1 MTFEKAKEIVND
13 AFGVYYSEYKGCE
26 DYNENE
32 VNEAHN
38 MAIEALK
45 YQEEAKKN
53 KAWREHWAERGY

>member
-1 MTFEKAKEIVND
+1 MTIQEAI
-13 AFGVYYSEYKGCE
+13 YYGE
-26 DYNENE
+26 DYLRDLTNASCPIEEKHINF
-32 VNEAHN
+32 VK